1 MSTSAP
7 SPKRHDRIKRR
18 AATQSVLA
26 LDWLNFFKADAQTTL
41 GPYLA
46 IFLLAVRHWDP
57 GRIGIAIS
65 IPGIVAIV
73 AQPRGGALVDWI
85 SRKRLLLALSAL
97 GLCAGA
103 LLLVMAENLVIVA
116 IAQTFI
122 AISSGIIPPAIAA
135 ISLGLVGRRWFARR
149 MGRNEA

>member
-1 MSTSAP
+1 MHTTGAARTLSQKSRRQV
-7 SPKRHDRIKRR
+7 SKR
-18 AATQSVLA
+18 SLFA
-26 LDWLNFFKADAQTTL
+26 LDWINFFKADAQTTL

-73 AQPRGGALVDWI
+73 AQTPAGALVDWI

-103 LLLVMAENLVIVA
+103 LLLVMAENLVTVA

-135 ISLGLVGRRWFARR
+135 ISLGLVGRRWFA
-149 MGRNEA
+149 